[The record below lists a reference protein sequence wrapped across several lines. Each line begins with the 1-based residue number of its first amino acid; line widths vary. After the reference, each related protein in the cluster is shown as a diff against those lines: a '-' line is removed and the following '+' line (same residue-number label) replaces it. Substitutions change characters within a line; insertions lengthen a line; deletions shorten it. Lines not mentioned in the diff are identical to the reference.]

1 LCRQRNQNSDFEF
14 YSHRD
19 AVGMKLTICEKGR
32 QLFEP
37 KVSFAAPQN
46 GSGMEGT
53 RRARSWVPFS
63 AYSFVARQK
72 SKSAAGPRPC
82 GFGFKH

>member
-1 LCRQRNQNSDFEF
+1 MNFHP
-14 YSHRD
+14 HRD

-46 GSGMEGT
+46 GSGMEGA
-53 RRARSWVPFS
+53 RRARSWMPFS
-63 AYSFVARQK
+63 VYSFVARQK